1 MARIIS
7 AFLGLV
13 ITTLLFIGAI
23 YLMFDI
29 SWLLPSHRAGLQQL
43 TTLSIDQYQ
52 EGHFYLAISH
62 FVGVLCIIVGTIASA
77 ILLPGPLAATSQHL
91 GKLKFAL
98 YLLYPLVLLYR
109 WLARHCGAL
118 LKVRMPRPRIE
129 ASIQW
134 ETHAAAPSVVP
145 SQQRSETRTAPVI
158 SLDPEPEE
166 AAADPAADEGAK
178 PDVESGLVYS
188 DPMAESDPP
197 SPATAFDP
205 DAGIS
210 IVIDQCRELGFET
223 RSNLKVN
230 AATGGWVPDIFDD
243 DPDATIQLVAVDEG
257 NILLIETLDLGG
269 VKWTVETMAQM
280 HDKPWSDAVWKS
292 SIGEIACPVS
302 NLVRSRERFNAALIT
317 RLGMEPD
324 QIIPVLMLRNGS
336 LENPDTLGT
345 FADAEEVEVVW
356 FDKPET
362 IEATTGKAEGKMSA
376 VLLNIMTQA
385 SRREAS

>member
-13 ITTLLFIGAI
+13 ITTLLFISAI

-29 SWLLPSHRAGLQQL
+29 NWLLPSHRVGLQQL
-43 TTLSIDQYQ
+43 TDLSMDQYQ
-52 EGHFYLAISH
+52 EGHFYLAIAH
-62 FVGVLCIIVGTIASA
+62 FIGAMCIIAGTIASA
-77 ILLPGPLAATSQHL
+77 ILLPAPLSAASQHL
-91 GKLKFAL
+91 GKLKYAL
-98 YLLYPLVLLYR
+98 YLLYPLILLYR
-109 WLARHCGAL
+109 WLGRRCGPL

-134 ETHAAAPSVVP
+134 ETHVQAPSTSP
-145 SQQRSETRTAPVI
+145 TEAQTETRTAPVI
-158 SLDPEPEE
+158 SLDAEPREPNSAPTPSETPKQE
-166 AAADPAADEGAK
+166 A
-178 PDVESGLVYS
+178 ESGLVYS

-197 SPATAFDP
+197 SSATAFDP

-243 DPDATIQLVAVDEG
+243 NPDASIQLVAVDES

-269 VKWTVETMAQM
+269 VEWTVETMAQM
-280 HDKPWSDAVWKS
+280 HDKPWSAAVWKS
-292 SIGEIACPVS
+292 SHGEIACPVS

-336 LENPDTLGT
+336 LVNPDTLGT

-356 FDKPET
+356 FDNPET

>member
-1 MARIIS
+1 MARMIS
-7 AFLGLV
+7 ALLGLV
-13 ITTLLFIGAI
+13 ATTLLFIGAI
-23 YLMFDI
+23 YLIFDI
-29 SWLLPSHRAGLQQL
+29 NWLLPSHRAGLRQL
-43 TTLSIDQYQ
+43 TALPMDQYQ
-52 EGHFYLAISH
+52 EGHFYLAIAH
-62 FVGVLCIIVGTIASA
+62 FVGAMCIIAGTIASA
-77 ILLPGPLAATSQHL
+77 IRLPGPLSFASQHL
-91 GKLKFAL
+91 GKLKYAL

-109 WLARHCGAL
+109 WLGRRCGAL

-134 ETHAAAPSVVP
+134 ETHAPAPSVAP
-145 SQQRSETRTAPVI
+145 PQPRPETRTAPVI
-158 SLDPEPEE
+158 SLDAEAKETNNAPAPSEARKPE
-166 AAADPAADEGAK
+166 A
-178 PDVESGLVYS
+178 ESGLVYS

-197 SPATAFDP
+197 SPTAAFDP

-230 AATGGWVPDIFDD
+230 AATGGWVPDIFDE

-292 SIGEIACPVS
+292 SHGEIACPVS

-336 LENPDTLGT
+336 LENPDTLGA
-345 FADAEEVEVVW
+345 FAEAEEVEVVW